1 MTKQLPVEPRV
12 ERVWEEMDTLL
23 SCKLILSHPRVR
35 DSTKEGRRSLLKKI
49 ALRTLIWLPFLVS
62 FWSSRSD

>member
-1 MTKQLPVEPRV
+1 VTKQLSVEPRV

-49 ALRTLIWLPFLVS
+49 ALER
-62 FWSSRSD
+62 